1 MNEIAIIAGMAVATF
16 ITRYPMLLLVSKIEL
31 PKKIKRA
38 FKFVPIAVLS
48 AIIAP
53 LIFLQNGRLAVSLE
67 NPFLLAGIVSSV
79 VAWGS
84 RNLLLTILLGM
95 ASLWLFQAII

>member
-31 PKKIKRA
+31 PEKIKSA

-53 LIFLQNGRLAVSLE
+53 LIFLQNGQPAISLE
-67 NPFLLAGIVSSV
+67 NPFLLAGIVSIL
-79 VAWGS
+79 VAWRS
-84 RNLLLTILLGM
+84 SNLLLTILLGM